1 MMYLKRYNVEK
12 LSKNEIEILEV
23 FRKDI
28 FLKKTIR
35 EIAMLLKK
43 TYPKV
48 YDAVK
53 KLEKRKV
60 MSLEKVGGSSLC
72 SIRFSKEAISF
83 LSFLDEQ
90 EAFSKNIPN
99 IEKILEFKEFYDDI
113 IIVAGSYAM
122 EKQTTKSDIDI
133 VVITRDKVLQKQ
145 KLFENLTL
153 TFHPEIHPIVFSYE
167 NFKEMLFDKHE
178 TFAKQVFKN
187 KLIFRNTER
196 YYLLLAEAIENGFR
210 RENIY

>member
-1 MMYLKRYNVEK
+1 MDK
-12 LSKNEIEILEV
+12 LSKNEIEILNE

-48 YDAVK
+48 YDATK

-60 MSLEKVGGSSLC
+60 INLEKIGGSSLC
-72 SIRFSKEAISF
+72 TLKLSKESISL
-83 LSFLDEQ
+83 LSLFDEQ
-90 EAFSKNIPN
+90 EAFSRNIPN
-99 IEKILEFKEFYDDI
+99 IEKILELREFYDDI
-113 IIVAGSYAM
+113 ILVVGSYAK
-122 EKQTTKSDIDI
+122 EKQTAKSDID
-133 VVITRDKVLQKQ
+133 VVIIAKDKISQKQ
-145 KLFENLTL
+145 KLLENLTL
-153 TFHPEIHPIVFSYE
+153 TFHPEVHPLVFSYE

-187 KLIFRNTER
+187 RLLFRNTER

-210 RENIY
+210 NENLH